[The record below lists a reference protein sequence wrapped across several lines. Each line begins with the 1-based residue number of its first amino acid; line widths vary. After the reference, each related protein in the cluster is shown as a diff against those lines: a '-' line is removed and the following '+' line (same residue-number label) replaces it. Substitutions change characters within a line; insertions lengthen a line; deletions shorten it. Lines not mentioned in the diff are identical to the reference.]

1 MLLLASGARAEVT
14 HMNCKFNE
22 GWHKKGEYR
31 EDAKSR
37 KDLTLSW
44 DKEKRIIKDSDRN
57 FEPYNTFKDSFRW
70 SHKWTGWYDNYTLN
84 TINGNLTISG
94 YNREEKWET
103 LFYYTCDK
111 TQKKFQMKNLII
123 FILTFSI
130 SFYFPTYSFAYTELE
145 CSQLAAKAKTQYA
158 AQKIIT
164 ECGPRDGFFSKNRDL
179 KCALKAGEANTEY
192 AAQRIISDCQHM
204 IQGYIIQFYHPIK
217 ADLPEDIREDW
228 MQWHHEEL
236 IRDNKVFET
245 VQLKL
250 DI

>member
-1 MLLLASGARAEVT
+1 MTRSILFILSGMLFLVSVARAEVT
-14 HMNCKFNE
+14 HINCKFNE

-44 DKEKRIIKDSDRN
+44 DKEKRIIKDTDRN

-111 TQKKFQMKNLII
+111 TQKKF
-123 FILTFSI
+123 
-130 SFYFPTYSFAYTELE
+130 
-145 CSQLAAKAKTQYA
+145 
-158 AQKIIT
+158 
-164 ECGPRDGFFSKNRDL
+164 
-179 KCALKAGEANTEY
+179 
-192 AAQRIISDCQHM
+192 
-204 IQGYIIQFYHPIK
+204 
-217 ADLPEDIREDW
+217 
-228 MQWHHEEL
+228 
-236 IRDNKVFET
+236 
-245 VQLKL
+245 
-250 DI
+250 